1 MNEKQEKLI
10 KLLEDM
16 FQLNQTDLDF
26 GIYRIMNQKA
36 DEIKQFL
43 QKDLIASIKNAFTT
57 NSNDGLQKELNDLI
71 STITNAGMNPEDSP
85 KVKEIREKLSSSSN
99 NESTE
104 NEIYSY
110 LTNFFSRYYK
120 DGDFVSLRRYKKD
133 TYSIPYE
140 GEEVKLHWANS
151 DQYYIKTSEFF
162 RDYTFKVEDKTY
174 HFKIVE
180 ADTEKNNNKASD
192 DNERRFVLDYD
203 YPLYEENGE
212 LFIRFEYKST
222 GKELQSKL
230 NEKAIDV
237 ILKEQNILV
246 ENLKILSPTEKN
258 KTRTILEKHLT
269 DYTSRNSFDY
279 FIHKDLKGFLS
290 RELDFFIKNEILYI
304 DDILDISSSQ
314 IENTLNKVKTFKT
327 IANKII
333 AFLSQ
338 IEEFQ
343 KKLWLK
349 KKFVIDTN
357 YCITLDKIDEK
368 YYEEILNNQEQLK
381 EWKILF
387 NVEVRNIEDLKK
399 EKFLVLDTKFFNPD
413 FKNKL
418 LSEFDDIDEEC
429 DGILISSENFG
440 ALNLLQNRY
449 KEQLKSI
456 YIDPPYNTNASEIIY
471 MNGYKHSS
479 WITLMENRLSLST
492 NFLKNDGIIQVA
504 IDEEEQ
510 RFLNIL
516 LDNVYGAN
524 NFISAISIQHNPKG
538 RDQEYIAS
546 SHEYLLTYAKNE
558 ETATTNG
565 FKITGKDFETKYP
578 LVDDEGRYRELPLKR
593 TGSDSRRQ
601 DRPYMFYPFLINKI
615 DGTLSLPPIDEYKN
629 IFDSTKKIF
638 DDEFLDKLR
647 KKYEVDYIFVL
658 PQNDNGEYLR
668 WRWGYDSCLDAIEN
682 DILVVKNNTVYNK
695 DRSNENIKPKSFWY
709 GDKYDASSKGT
720 NLLKNIMGNKIFDY
734 PKSVY
739 AVMDAITITANRNSI
754 LLDFFAGS
762 GTTGHATIKLNRED
776 NGSRK
781 YILVEMGNYFDSV
794 TKPRIQKAIYSDNWK
809 DGKPQDKDGI
819 SQMFKYFRLE
829 SYEDCLNNLAFK
841 NTDRGLFDDNVK
853 EDYLL
858 NYMLD
863 YETNQS
869 LLNIDAF
876 KTPFD
881 YKLKIATSS
890 AGETVETNID
900 LVETFNYLI
909 GLKVKTRVI
918 NKGFLVIQGENL
930 KEEKILV
937 IWRDGKSN
945 DELNAFFSK
954 MDFTVYDREFDT
966 IYVNGDNNLAN
977 LKKDEEHFKVKLIE
991 EEFKARMFGE

>member
-43 QKDLIASIKNAFTT
+43 QKDLIASIKNAFTS

-203 YPLYEENGE
+203 YPIYEKDGD
-212 LFIRFEYKST
+212 LFIRFEYKPT

-230 NEKAIDV
+230 NEKAIDL
-237 ILKEQNILV
+237 IFKEQNTLI

-304 DDILDISSSQ
+304 DDILDVSSSQ
-314 IENTLNKVKTFKT
+314 IENTLNTVKTFKT

-333 AFLSQ
+333 TFLSQ

-357 YCITLDKIDEK
+357 YCITLDRINEK

-387 NVEVRNIEDLKK
+387 NVEVENIEDLKK
-399 EKFLVLDTKFFNPD
+399 EKFLVLDTKFFDND

-418 LSEFDDIDEEC
+418 LSEFDNIDEEC
-429 DGILISSENFG
+429 DGVLINSENFG
-440 ALNLLQNRY
+440 ALNLLQERY
-449 KEQLKSI
+449 KEQIDSI
-456 YIDPPYNTNASEIIY
+456 YIDPPYNTNSSEILY
-471 MNGYKHSS
+471 KNNYKHSS
-479 WITLMENRLSLST
+479 WMSLIENRLSLGANLLNNNGIQCST
-492 NFLKNDGIIQVA
+492 IDDVEVQSLWGLLDLIYGKDNFLG
-504 IDEEEQ
+504 
-510 RFLNIL
+510 
-516 LDNVYGAN
+516 
-524 NFISAISIQHNPKG
+524 
-538 RDQEYIAS
+538 IAS
-546 SHEYLLTYAKNE
+546 IRINPGGRKSKRKLALQHEYGIFYSKIE
-558 ETATTNG
+558 ETEVHKLQVNPEDKTHNYKKDENGEWYEARNLRKDGQDSLAKATSQRYYPIYFEPSTG
-565 FKITGKDFETKYP
+565 QISSKIK
-578 LVDDEGRYRELPLKR
+578 
-593 TGSDSRRQ
+593 
-601 DRPYMFYPFLINKI
+601 
-615 DGTLSLPPIDEYKN
+615 LSEEIFPIDTRGQKR
-629 IFDSTKKIF
+629 IWRK
-638 DDEFLDKLR
+638 DK
-647 KKYEVDYIFVL
+647 EEI
-658 PQNDNGEYLR
+658 
-668 WRWGYDSCLDAIEN
+668 
-682 DILVVKNNTVYNK
+682 DILVSSGEIFYKNTK
-695 DRSNENIKPKSFWY
+695 DGHQLYFKFKGGAEEETPKSLWIEPKFS
-709 GDKYDASSKGT
+709 ASEHGT
-720 NLLKNIMGNKIFDY
+720 NVLNKLFGINDIFSF
-734 PKSVY
+734 PKSIY
-739 AVMDAITITANRNSI
+739 AVEESLKVCSSNKNSTI
-754 LLDFFAGS
+754 LDYFAGS
-762 GTTGHATIKLNRED
+762 GTTGHAVINLNKED
-776 NGSRK
+776 KGKRK
-781 YILVEMGNYFDSV
+781 YILIEMGEYFNLV
-794 TKPRIQKAIYSDNWK
+794 TKPRIQKVIYSNNWK
-809 DGKPQDKDGI
+809 NGKPQDKVGI

-841 NTDRGLFDDNVK
+841 NIDRSLFDDNVK

-863 YETNQS
+863 YETNKS
-869 LLNIDAF
+869 LLNIDTF
-876 KTPFD
+876 ETPFE
-881 YKLKIATSS
+881 YKLKIAASS
-890 AGETVETNID
+890 AGETIETNVD

-909 GLKVKTRVI
+909 GLKVKTRQI
-918 NKGFLVIQGENL
+918 IQGYLIIEGINL
-930 KEEKILV
+930 KREKILI
-937 IWRDGKSN
+937 IWRNGQSN
-945 DELNAFFSK
+945 GELNNFFEK
-954 MDFTVYDREFDT
+954 MDWTVYDREFET
-966 IYVNGDNNLAN
+966 IYVNGDNNFAN
-977 LKKDEEHFKVKLIE
+977 LKKDEEHYKIKLIE
-991 EEFKARMFGE
+991 EEFKNRFFSNGVI

>member
-43 QKDLIASIKNAFTT
+43 QKDLIASIKNAFSV

-133 TYSIPYE
+133 TYAIPYE

-162 RDYTFKVEDKTY
+162 RDYTFKVENKTY

-203 YPLYEENGE
+203 YPVYEENGE
-212 LFIRFEYKST
+212 LFIRFEYKPT

-237 ILKEQNILV
+237 ILKEQNALI
-246 ENLKILSPTEKN
+246 ENLKTLSPTEKN
-258 KTRTILEKHLT
+258 KTRTILEKHLI

-349 KKFVIDTN
+349 KKFVIDAN
-357 YCITLDKIDEK
+357 YCITLDRIDEK
-368 YYEEILNNQEQLK
+368 YYEEILNNSEQLK
-381 EWKILF
+381 EWKKLF
-387 NVEVRNIEDLKK
+387 NVEVKNIEDLKK
-399 EKFLVLDTKFFNPD
+399 EKFLVLDTKFFNSD

-449 KEQLKSI
+449 KEQIKTV

-479 WITLMENRLSLST
+479 WLSFMNDRIVKSRSLMQNSGFIFTAIDDLELFKLNELLEQIFLRENFIANVSVIHKPEGRNQEKFFGTSNEYMLVYAKLKNKANFYNVIIDTEKEKEFDKFDDLGSYKRKNFIRLTDGKYALRECKPTFYYPIYVSSDLKVIDIKPFNDSIPVYPITDAGIERTWKTKPDTFFEYFKNGNIEALKENGKIIIYEKLRVNQVIKTHWAKKEYHSYHFGTKPLEEILGERLFDFPKST
-492 NFLKNDGIIQVA
+492 N
-504 IDEEEQ
+504 
-510 RFLNIL
+510 
-516 LDNVYGAN
+516 
-524 NFISAISIQHNPKG
+524 
-538 RDQEYIAS
+538 
-546 SHEYLLTYAKNE
+546 T
-558 ETATTNG
+558 
-565 FKITGKDFETKYP
+565 
-578 LVDDEGRYRELPLKR
+578 
-593 TGSDSRRQ
+593 
-601 DRPYMFYPFLINKI
+601 
-615 DGTLSLPPIDEYKN
+615 
-629 IFDSTKKIF
+629 
-638 DDEFLDKLR
+638 
-647 KKYEVDYIFVL
+647 
-658 PQNDNGEYLR
+658 
-668 WRWGYDSCLDAIEN
+668 
-682 DILVVKNNTVYNK
+682 
-695 DRSNENIKPKSFWY
+695 
-709 GDKYDASSKGT
+709 
-720 NLLKNIMGNKIFDY
+720 
-734 PKSVY
+734 
-739 AVMDAITITANRNSI
+739 VMDSLKISTYGREII
-754 LLDFFAGS
+754 LDYFAGS

-781 YILVEMGNYFDSV
+781 YILVEMGNYFDTV
-794 TKPRIQKAIYSDNWK
+794 TKPRIQKVIYSDNWK
-809 DGKPQDKDGI
+809 DGKPQDKEGI

-863 YETNQS
+863 YETNKS

-876 KTPFD
+876 KTPFC

-890 AGETVETNID
+890 AGETVETNVD

-909 GLKVKTRVI
+909 GLKVKTRVM

-937 IWRDGKSN
+937 IWRDAKSN

-991 EEFKARMFGE
+991 EEFKTRMFGE

>member
-26 GIYRIMNQKA
+26 GIYRIMNQKS

-43 QKDLIASIKNAFTT
+43 QKDLIASIKNAFSV

-133 TYSIPYE
+133 TYAIPYE

-162 RDYTFKVEDKTY
+162 RDYTFKVENKTY

-203 YPLYEENGE
+203 YPIYEENGE
-212 LFIRFEYKST
+212 LFIRFQYITYKSKNDKSKDKVSKQEFLNKEAISIILAQEDNLINLL
-222 GKELQSKL
+222 KELKPTT
-230 NEKAIDV
+230 NN
-237 ILKEQNILV
+237 KE
-246 ENLKILSPTEKN
+246 
-258 KTRTILEKHLT
+258 RTTLEKHLT

-279 FIHKDLKGFLS
+279 FIHKDLKEFLS

-314 IENTLNKVKTFKT
+314 IENILNKVKTFKT

-333 AFLSQ
+333 TFLSQ

-349 KKFVIDTN
+349 KKFVIDAN
-357 YCITLDKIDEK
+357 YCITLDRIDEK
-368 YYEEILNNQEQLK
+368 YYEEILNNNEQLK
-381 EWKILF
+381 EWKKLF
-387 NVEVRNIEDLKK
+387 DVQVKSVEDLKNDK
-399 EKFLVLDTKFFNPD
+399 YLLLDTKFFNTD

-429 DGILISSENFG
+429 NGLLISSENFG

-479 WITLMENRLSLST
+479 WITLMENRLALST
-492 NFLKNDGIIQVA
+492 KFLKNDGIIQVA

-565 FKITGKDFETKYP
+565 FKIIGKDFETKYP

-615 DGTLSLPPIDEYKN
+615 DGTLSLPPYDEYKN

-638 DDEFLDKLR
+638 DDEFLEKLR
-647 KKYEVDYIFVL
+647 KKYEMDYIFVL

-668 WRWGYDSCLDAIEN
+668 WRWGYDSCLDAIQN
-682 DILVVKNNTVYNK
+682 NILVVKNNTVYNK
-695 DRSNENIKPKSFWY
+695 DRSNENVKPKSFWY

-739 AVMDAITITANRNSI
+739 AVMDAITITANRNST
-754 LLDFFAGS
+754 LLDFFVILKFS
-762 GTTGHATIKLNRED
+762 KSTINSI
-776 NGSRK
+776 N
-781 YILVEMGNYFDSV
+781 
-794 TKPRIQKAIYSDNWK
+794 
-809 DGKPQDKDGI
+809 
-819 SQMFKYFRLE
+819 
-829 SYEDCLNNLAFK
+829 
-841 NTDRGLFDDNVK
+841 
-853 EDYLL
+853 
-858 NYMLD
+858 
-863 YETNQS
+863 
-869 LLNIDAF
+869 
-876 KTPFD
+876 
-881 YKLKIATSS
+881 YKLS
-890 AGETVETNID
+890 A
-900 LVETFNYLI
+900 
-909 GLKVKTRVI
+909 
-918 NKGFLVIQGENL
+918 
-930 KEEKILV
+930 
-937 IWRDGKSN
+937 
-945 DELNAFFSK
+945 
-954 MDFTVYDREFDT
+954 
-966 IYVNGDNNLAN
+966 
-977 LKKDEEHFKVKLIE
+977 
-991 EEFKARMFGE
+991 

>member
-43 QKDLIASIKNAFTT
+43 QKDLIASIKNAFSV

-133 TYSIPYE
+133 TYAIPYE

-162 RDYTFKVEDKTY
+162 RDYTFKVENKTY

-230 NEKAIDV
+230 NEKAIEV
-237 ILKEQNILV
+237 ILKEQNALI
-246 ENLKILSPTEKN
+246 ENLKTLSPTEKN
-258 KTRTILEKHLT
+258 KTRTILEKHLI

-357 YCITLDKIDEK
+357 YCITLNKIDEK
-368 YYEEILNNQEQLK
+368 YYEEILNNSEQLK
-381 EWKILF
+381 EWKELF
-387 NVEVRNIEDLKK
+387 NIEVKSIEDLKA
-399 EKFLVLDTKFFNPD
+399 ENFLVLDTKFFDCD

-429 DGILISSENFG
+429 DGVLINSENFG
-440 ALNLLQNRY
+440 ALNLLQERY
-449 KEQLKSI
+449 KGKIQTT
-456 YIDPPYNTNASEIIY
+456 YIDPPYNTEKDREEGKFIY
-471 MNGYKHSS
+471 KDNYPHSS
-479 WITLMENRLSLST
+479 WLSLIYDRMALSKNLSKNYGIQFSSIGVEELST
-492 NFLKNDGIIQVA
+492 L
-504 IDEEEQ
+504 
-510 RFLNIL
+510 
-516 LDNVYGAN
+516 
-524 NFISAISIQHNPKG
+524 
-538 RDQEYIAS
+538 
-546 SHEYLLTYAKNE
+546 
-558 ETATTNG
+558 
-565 FKITGKDFETKYP
+565 
-578 LVDDEGRYRELPLKR
+578 
-593 TGSDSRRQ
+593 
-601 DRPYMFYPFLINKI
+601 
-615 DGTLSLPPIDEYKN
+615 KN
-629 IFDSTKKIF
+629 IFSDIFSEDNFIEIFSWVKTSTPPALSSKSRKTNEYILCYENNKSNIKYNGEPLDGGDQPLLNTGNAVRELNF
-638 DDEFLDKLR
+638 PKEKVYFKEDTFPSKTILNQGQPERVALKTDIEITNGYANKDFILEGEFKWTQEFL
-647 KKYEVDYIFVL
+647 
-658 PQNDNGEYLR
+658 NDEL
-668 WRWGYDSCLDAIEN
+668 
-682 DILVVKNNTVYNK
+682 
-695 DRSNENIKPKSFWY
+695 
-709 GDKYDASSKGT
+709 SKGT
-720 NLLKNIMGNKIFDY
+720 TFIIKSEKLSIRFIRQEEGYKRPTNFIKDKYISPLLNKKDNNVGTNENATSELFDIMGVKDAFDN
-734 PKSVY
+734 PKPVSLISHIINFVNTSN
-739 AVMDAITITANRNSI
+739 DLT
-754 LLDFFAGS
+754 LDYFAGS

-841 NTDRGLFDDNVK
+841 NTDVGLFDDNVK

-863 YETNQS
+863 YETNES

-876 KTPFD
+876 KTPFC

-890 AGETVETNID
+890 AGETVETNVD

-909 GLKVKTRVI
+909 GLKVKTRVM

-954 MDFTVYDREFDT
+954 MDFTVYDREFDI

>member
-43 QKDLIASIKNAFTT
+43 QKDLIASIKNAFSV

-133 TYSIPYE
+133 TYAIPYE

-162 RDYTFKVEDKTY
+162 RDYTFKVENKTY

-203 YPLYEENGE
+203 YPVYEENGE

-230 NEKAIDV
+230 NEKAIEV
-237 ILKEQNILV
+237 ILKEQNALI
-246 ENLKILSPTEKN
+246 ENLKTLSPTEKN
-258 KTRTILEKHLT
+258 KTRTILEKHLI

-349 KKFVIDTN
+349 KKFVIDAN
-357 YCITLDKIDEK
+357 YCITLDRIDEK
-368 YYEEILNNQEQLK
+368 YYEEILNNSEQLK
-381 EWKILF
+381 EWKKLF
-387 NVEVRNIEDLKK
+387 NVDVKNIEELRK
-399 EKFLVLDTKFFNPD
+399 EKFLVLDTKFFNID

-418 LSEFDDIDEEC
+418 LSEFDDIDGEC
-429 DGILISSENFG
+429 DGVLVNSDNFG
-440 ALNLLQNRY
+440 ALNLFQERY
-449 KEQLKSI
+449 KEQIKMI
-456 YIDPPYNTNASEIIY
+456 YIDPPYNTDASEIIY
-471 MNGYKHSS
+471 KNGYKQSS
-479 WITLMENRLSLST
+479 WITLMYNRILLAKNLLDQTSILSCAIDDFELKELMAISDDIFGKENRLGLLSIEIKPSGRT
-492 NFLKNDGIIQVA
+492 NDNFMATSDEYYLFYSKDPMNTDINFFELTDNQTNQYSEEDDNGAFKWRDFLRTGGYSTP
-504 IDEEEQ
+504 EE
-510 RFLNIL
+510 RPNSFYPIYY
-516 LDNVYGAN
+516 D
-524 NFISAISIQHNPKG
+524 
-538 RDQEYIAS
+538 AS
-546 SHEYLLTYAKNE
+546 SNE
-558 ETATTNG
+558 ISLENKDG
-565 FKITGKDFETKYP
+565 FVKILPVDSEGKYRVWRKTPPSFLEHVSKSEIKITQRKD
-578 LVDDEGRYRELPLKR
+578 
-593 TGSDSRRQ
+593 GSFKVNLI
-601 DRPYMFYPFLINKI
+601 DRIKS
-615 DGTLSLPPIDEYKN
+615 GT
-629 IFDSTKKIF
+629 
-638 DDEFLDKLR
+638 R
-647 KKYEVDYIFVL
+647 
-658 PQNDNGEYLR
+658 
-668 WRWGYDSCLDAIEN
+668 
-682 DILVVKNNTVYNK
+682 
-695 DRSNENIKPKSFWY
+695 PKSLWT
-709 GDKYDASSKGT
+709 GAKYDASSHGT
-720 NLLKNIMGNKIFDY
+720 KLLNNIIKDNPFSF
-734 PKSVY
+734 PKSIN
-739 AVMDAITITANRNSI
+739 AVKDILHVGTIENDGI
-754 LLDFFAGS
+754 LMDFFAGS

-781 YILVEMGNYFDSV
+781 YILVEMGNYFDTV
-794 TKPRIQKAIYSDNWK
+794 TKPRIQKVIYSDNWK
-809 DGKPQDKDGI
+809 DGKPQDKVGI

-841 NTDRGLFDDNVK
+841 NTDVGLFDDNVK

-863 YETNQS
+863 YETNES

-890 AGETVETNID
+890 AGETVETNVD

-909 GLKVKTRVI
+909 GLKVKTRVM

-937 IWRDGKSN
+937 IWRDAKSN

-954 MDFTVYDREFDT
+954 MDWTVYDREFDI

>member
-43 QKDLIASIKNAFTT
+43 QKDLIASIKNAFSV

-162 RDYTFKVEDKTY
+162 RDYTFKVENKTY

-203 YPLYEENGE
+203 YPVYEENGE

-230 NEKAIDV
+230 NEKAIEV
-237 ILKEQNILV
+237 ILKEQNALI
-246 ENLKILSPTEKN
+246 ENLKTLSPTEKN
-258 KTRTILEKHLT
+258 KTRTILEKHLI

-304 DDILDISSSQ
+304 DDILDVSSSQ

-349 KKFVIDTN
+349 KKFVIDAN
-357 YCITLDKIDEK
+357 YCITLDRIDEK
-368 YYEEILNNQEQLK
+368 YYEEILNNSEQLK

-387 NVEVRNIEDLKK
+387 NVEVKNIEDLKK
-399 EKFLVLDTKFFNPD
+399 EKFLVLDTKFFNTD

-429 DGILISSENFG
+429 NGLLISSENFG
-440 ALNLLQNRY
+440 ALNLLQERY
-449 KEQLKSI
+449 KEQIKTHQFLRCFQAVFFHKTE
-456 YIDPPYNTNASEIIY
+456 D
-471 MNGYKHSS
+471 
-479 WITLMENRLSLST
+479 RLQIHLLFSL
-492 NFLKNDGIIQVA
+492 
-504 IDEEEQ
+504 
-510 RFLNIL
+510 
-516 LDNVYGAN
+516 
-524 NFISAISIQHNPKG
+524 
-538 RDQEYIAS
+538 
-546 SHEYLLTYAKNE
+546 
-558 ETATTNG
+558 
-565 FKITGKDFETKYP
+565 
-578 LVDDEGRYRELPLKR
+578 
-593 TGSDSRRQ
+593 
-601 DRPYMFYPFLINKI
+601 
-615 DGTLSLPPIDEYKN
+615 
-629 IFDSTKKIF
+629 
-638 DDEFLDKLR
+638 
-647 KKYEVDYIFVL
+647 
-658 PQNDNGEYLR
+658 
-668 WRWGYDSCLDAIEN
+668 
-682 DILVVKNNTVYNK
+682 
-695 DRSNENIKPKSFWY
+695 
-709 GDKYDASSKGT
+709 
-720 NLLKNIMGNKIFDY
+720 
-734 PKSVY
+734 
-739 AVMDAITITANRNSI
+739 
-754 LLDFFAGS
+754 
-762 GTTGHATIKLNRED
+762 
-776 NGSRK
+776 
-781 YILVEMGNYFDSV
+781 
-794 TKPRIQKAIYSDNWK
+794 
-809 DGKPQDKDGI
+809 
-819 SQMFKYFRLE
+819 
-829 SYEDCLNNLAFK
+829 
-841 NTDRGLFDDNVK
+841 
-853 EDYLL
+853 
-858 NYMLD
+858 
-863 YETNQS
+863 
-869 LLNIDAF
+869 
-876 KTPFD
+876 
-881 YKLKIATSS
+881 
-890 AGETVETNID
+890 
-900 LVETFNYLI
+900 
-909 GLKVKTRVI
+909 
-918 NKGFLVIQGENL
+918 
-930 KEEKILV
+930 
-937 IWRDGKSN
+937 
-945 DELNAFFSK
+945 
-954 MDFTVYDREFDT
+954 
-966 IYVNGDNNLAN
+966 
-977 LKKDEEHFKVKLIE
+977 
-991 EEFKARMFGE
+991 